1 MIDERKLDSVLKS
14 VDFELSIDMLKGCLN
29 ESQAKALMSWI
40 ERWKVNLRQLQRLRI
55 DNADY
60 MCHVWELDEDDSRYN
75 PDDGMTVCAK
85 DGSPEE
91 TVKVAK
97 MVNEFNAFGD
107 SLPIMEFSR
116 EELYG
121 EG

>member
-1 MIDERKLDSVLKS
+1 MIDERKLDAVLKS
-14 VDFELSIDMLKGCLN
+14 VDFELSIDMLKKCLN

-40 ERWKVNLRQLQRLRI
+40 ERWNVNLRRLQRLRI

-60 MCHVWELDEDDSRYN
+60 MCYVWELDEDDIRYN
-75 PDDGMTVCAK
+75 PDDGVTMCAK
-85 DGSPEE
+85 NGASDE
-91 TVKVAK
+91 VARIAK

-121 EG
+121 KD